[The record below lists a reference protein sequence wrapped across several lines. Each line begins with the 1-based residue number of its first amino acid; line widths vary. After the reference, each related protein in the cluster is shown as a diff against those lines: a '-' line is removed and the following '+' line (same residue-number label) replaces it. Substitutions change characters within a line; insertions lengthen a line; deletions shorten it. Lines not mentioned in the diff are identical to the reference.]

1 MILAK
6 GDKVWLRS
14 RTLDDIPL
22 LLKWNKADNQ
32 AKLFDAPW
40 EKKEADDEFIARM
53 TKSIE
58 KEKSGKIFQGMITD
72 LKNVS
77 IGTVNSYGD
86 KGNSDHRYVG
96 ISIYEDALISKG
108 FGMEALKL
116 WIDYLF
122 KTFNLHHIGL
132 ETWSFNKRMIRVAE
146 KLGFRNE
153 GCERELRKWDE
164 EWLDKIHYGIL
175 RKEWKEI

>member
-1 MILAK
+1 MILSK
-6 GDKVWLRS
+6 GDKVWLMS

-22 LLKWNKADNQ
+22 LLKWNKAENQ

-40 EKKEADDEFIARM
+40 EKKEADDDFIARM

-58 KEKSGKIFQGMITD
+58 KEKSGRIFQGIITN
-72 LKNVS
+72 LEKVP

-86 KGNSDHRYVG
+86 KGNQDHRYVG
-96 ISIYEDALISKG
+96 IRICEDSLINKG
-108 FGMEALKL
+108 LGTEALTL

-122 KTFNLHHIGL
+122 KTYDLHHIGL
-132 ETWSFNKRMIRVAE
+132 ETWSFNIRMIRVAE
-146 KLGFRNE
+146 KLGFRDE
-153 GCERELRKWDE
+153 GCERELRKWDG